1 MDSLTDKLSRDIES
15 QTHQVQRMLVCK
27 GAMEVAEAQAVCT
40 DIECLRGLLQD
51 LQQKVFRCA
60 DRHIQRVFASN
71 SKF

>member
-1 MDSLTDKLSRDIES
+1 MIEFA
-15 QTHQVQRMLVCK
+15 CNK
-27 GAMEVAEAQAVCT
+27 
-40 DIECLRGLLQD
+40 GLLQD